1 MRAEWC
7 AKLVAAD
14 LPTVG
19 TARKVIMSKHANVHV
34 TLTLAPAGTHA
45 EPQAH
50 NAHAVQQ
57 LPKAQRKAVRR
68 AVSAEIRAM
77 IKSGNLT
84 QASQLAGSMGW
95 PTDLSNFGVKADTQG
110 ATQES
115 EAPQAAPQ
123 ESAPKKAG
131 KNPRKARYVKGS
143 PEAKEAMAK
152 VRAKRKGAPA
162 PKHTAPA
169 PSKTAWEPSD
179 AVDALVYKELLAS
192 GVTASAARW
201 LVEGTPKRA
210 TRTVERNLRSLATA
224 YEGKGLGNASSLTCD
239 LVKMAI
245 NA

>member
-1 MRAEWC
+1 MTKQA
-7 AKLVAAD
+7 
-14 LPTVG
+14 P
-19 TARKVIMSKHANVHV
+19 VHV
-34 TLTLAPAGTHA
+34 TLTLAPAGTPA

-123 ESAPKKAG
+123 ESAPKKPG
-131 KNPRKARYVKGS
+131 KNPRKARFVKGS
-143 PEAKEAMAK
+143 PEAKAHMAEL
-152 VRAKRKGAPA
+152 RAKRKGAPA

-169 PSKTAWEPSD
+169 PSETAWEPSD
-179 AVDALVYKELLAS
+179 AVHQVIYRELLAA

-201 LVEGTPKRA
+201 LVSGSPDAAKR
-210 TRTVERNLRSLATA
+210 TTERHLASLGKA
-224 YEGKGLGNASSLTCD
+224 YEGKGMGDASVITCNWVKAALANA
-239 LVKMAI
+239 
-245 NA
+245 

>member
-1 MRAEWC
+1 MTKQA
-7 AKLVAAD
+7 
-14 LPTVG
+14 P
-19 TARKVIMSKHANVHV
+19 VHV
-34 TLTLAPAGTHA
+34 TLTYAPAGTHA

-57 LPKAQRKAVRR
+57 LPKAQRKAVRQ
-68 AVSAEIRAM
+68 AVSAEIRQL
-77 IKSGNLT
+77 IKAGNLT

-115 EAPQAAPQ
+115 EAPQAAPRK
-123 ESAPKKAG
+123 SV

-143 PEAKEAMAK
+143 PEAKAAMAK

-179 AVDALVYKELLAS
+179 AVGKVIFAEMVER
-192 GVTASAARW
+192 GVKPSVARW
-201 LVEGTPKRA
+201 VLEGMPKRA
-210 TRTVERNLRSLATA
+210 ARTVASNLAHLEAA
-224 YEGKGLGNASSLTCD
+224 IDAPEFGNASVFT
-239 LVKMAI
+239 VNAI
-245 NA
+245 NEVLRTA